1 VSSKPID
8 TRNSTV
14 SGKSKP
20 VGPEFTNGWL
30 DSLDGLLGIARE
42 LRWCFEAMA
51 GEVLCNTA
59 GHAILNARQ
68 GKHDDLVLVVSL
80 AVFGASQA

>member
-1 VSSKPID
+1 MPMENVTTIVLDAKKPESHR
-8 TRNSTV
+8 RNH
-14 SGKSKP
+14 KP
-20 VGPEFTNGWL
+20 A
-30 DSLDGLLGIARE
+30 GLLYSCCQVFI
-42 LRWCFEAMA
+42 EAMA
-51 GEVLCNTA
+51 GEVVCNTA

>member
-1 VSSKPID
+1 
-8 TRNSTV
+8 
-14 SGKSKP
+14 
-20 VGPEFTNGWL
+20 
-30 DSLDGLLGIARE
+30 
-42 LRWCFEAMA
+42 MA